1 MKFFSTLKWVIG
13 AVILALFFRVF
24 FISVYRVPTNSMEPA
39 ILTGE
44 LIIANQ
50 LAYGFKLPWMV
61 SGYFESE
68 PQIGDI
74 VAIKMKN
81 KMAEEYLIKRI
92 TEKASVNTY
101 VVRSENQ
108 PFIDRTPLIVNR
120 DQILSRAWFVWFSM
134 STTQDSISS
143 QKSFR
148 WKRFLTRIQ

>member
-1 MKFFSTLKWVIG
+1 MKLFSTLKWIFG
-13 AVILALFFRVF
+13 ALILALFFRVF

-44 LIIANQ
+44 LIISNQ

-68 PQIGDI
+68 PQVGDI
-74 VAIKMKN
+74 VAIKVKS
-81 KMAEEYLIKRI
+81 KMADEYVIKRI

-101 VVRSENQ
+101 VVRSENLSLAE
-108 PFIDRTPLIVNR
+108 RAPLNVNR
-120 DQILSRAWFVWFSM
+120 DQILSKAWFVWFSVG
-134 STTQDSISS
+134 TTQDSISS

-148 WKRFLTRIQ
+148 WNRFLTRIQ